1 MPSPFPGMNP
11 YLENPELWSAVHSR
25 LIVAIADALAD
36 TISQDYRIEIEKRT
50 YWSDETGDDLL
61 IGIPDVALLSRSTT
75 SSEKNIAT
83 AVAERTAFAP
93 TRILLP
99 TYEEI
104 SERYLEIR
112 EVQTGKVITAI
123 EILSPKNK
131 KAGEGREAYLRKRR
145 QILQTQTHF
154 VEIDTN
160 PSFLQ
165 GQLPAS
171 DYHILV
177 SRSHDRPAAD
187 LYAFSIRDRI
197 PNFSIPLHFGE
208 LEPTLDLQVLVDH
221 VYQRGRYDLAIDYS
235 QPTQPRLNSED
246 EIWASSLTSSEY
258 SDYNSVIG

>member
-25 LIVAIADALAD
+25 LIVAIADVLAD

-50 YWSDETGDDLL
+50 YWSE
-61 IGIPDVALLSRSTT
+61 
-75 SSEKNIAT
+75 
-83 AVAERTAFAP
+83 
-93 TRILLP
+93 
-99 TYEEI
+99 EEI

-145 QILQTQTHF
+145 RILQTQTHF
-154 VEIDTN
+154 VEIDLLRIN

-197 PNFSIPLHFGE
+197 PNFSIPLRLGE
-208 LEPTLDLQVLVDH
+208 PEPTLDLQVLVEQVRD
-221 VYQRGRYDLAIDYS
+221 VKLISAKEGEFYKPKLILWKLIS
-235 QPTQPRLNSED
+235 
-246 EIWASSLTSSEY
+246 
-258 SDYNSVIG
+258 

>member
-25 LIVAIADALAD
+25 LIVAIADVLAD

-50 YWSDETGDDLL
+50 YWSDETG
-61 IGIPDVALLSRSTT
+61 
-75 SSEKNIAT
+75 
-83 AVAERTAFAP
+83 
-93 TRILLP
+93 
-99 TYEEI
+99 EEI

-145 QILQTQTHF
+145 RVLQTQTHF
-154 VEIDTN
+154 IEIDLLRTN

-165 GQLPAS
+165 GKLPAS

-197 PNFSIPLHFGE
+197 PNFSIPLRLGE
-208 LEPTLDLQVLVDH
+208 LEPTLDLQVLVDQ

-246 EIWASSLTSSEY
+246 EIWATSLIK
-258 SDYNSVIG
+258 NG

>member
-1 MPSPFPGMNP
+1 MSSPFPGMNP

-25 LIVAIADALAD
+25 LIVAIADVLAD

-50 YWSDETGDDLL
+50 YWSDETG
-61 IGIPDVALLSRSTT
+61 
-75 SSEKNIAT
+75 
-83 AVAERTAFAP
+83 
-93 TRILLP
+93 
-99 TYEEI
+99 EEI

-145 QILQTQTHF
+145 RVLQTQTHF
-154 VEIDTN
+154 VEIDLLRTN

-177 SRSHDRPAAD
+177 SRSHERPAAD

-197 PNFSIPLHFGE
+197 PNFSIPLRLGE
-208 LEPTLDLQVLVDH
+208 LEPTLDLQILVDQ

-246 EIWASSLTSSEY
+246 EIWASSLIK
-258 SDYNSVIG
+258 NG

>member
-1 MPSPFPGMNP
+1 M
-11 YLENPELWSAVHSR
+11 
-25 LIVAIADALAD
+25 
-36 TISQDYRIEIEKRT
+36 
-50 YWSDETGDDLL
+50 
-61 IGIPDVALLSRSTT
+61 
-75 SSEKNIAT
+75 
-83 AVAERTAFAP
+83 
-93 TRILLP
+93 P

-131 KAGEGREAYLRKRR
+131 NAGEGREAYLRKRR
-145 QILQTQTHF
+145 RVLQTQTHF
-154 VEIDTN
+154 VEIDLLRTN

-197 PNFSIPLHFGE
+197 PNFSIPLRLGE
-208 LEPTLDLQVLVDH
+208 LEPTLDLQVLVDL

-246 EIWASSLTSSEY
+246 EIWASNLIK
-258 SDYNSVIG
+258 NG

>member
-25 LIVAIADALAD
+25 LIVAIADVLAD

-50 YWSDETGDDLL
+50 YWSDETG
-61 IGIPDVALLSRSTT
+61 
-75 SSEKNIAT
+75 
-83 AVAERTAFAP
+83 
-93 TRILLP
+93 
-99 TYEEI
+99 EEI

-145 QILQTQTHF
+145 RVLQTQTHF
-154 VEIDTN
+154 VEIDLLRTN

-197 PNFSIPLHFGE
+197 PNFSISLRLGE
-208 LEPTLDLQVLVDH
+208 LEPTLDLQILVDQ

-246 EIWASSLTSSEY
+246 EIWASSLIK
-258 SDYNSVIG
+258 NG

>member
-11 YLENPELWSAVHSR
+11 HLENPELWSAVHSR
-25 LIVAIADALAD
+25 LIVAIADVLAD

-50 YWSDETGDDLL
+50 YWSDETG
-61 IGIPDVALLSRSTT
+61 
-75 SSEKNIAT
+75 
-83 AVAERTAFAP
+83 
-93 TRILLP
+93 
-99 TYEEI
+99 EEI

-145 QILQTQTHF
+145 RVLQTQTHF
-154 VEIDTN
+154 VEIDLLRTN

-165 GQLPAS
+165 GQLPPS

-187 LYAFSIRDRI
+187 LYAFSVRDRI
-197 PNFSIPLHFGE
+197 PNFSIPLRLGE
-208 LEPTLDLQVLVDH
+208 LEPTIDLQILVDQ
-221 VYQRGRYDLAIDYS
+221 VYQRGRYNLAIDYS

-246 EIWASSLTSSEY
+246 EIWVSSLIK
-258 SDYNSVIG
+258 NG

>member
-61 IGIPDVALLSRSTT
+61 IGIPDVALLSRSTA

-83 AVAERTAFAP
+83 AVAERTAIAP

-145 QILQTQTHF
+145 RVLQTQTHF
-154 VEIDTN
+154 VEIDLLRTN

-197 PNFSIPLHFGE
+197 PNFSIPLRLGE
-208 LEPTLDLQVLVDH
+208 LEPTLDLQVLVDL

-246 EIWASSLTSSEY
+246 EIWANSLIK
-258 SDYNSVIG
+258 NG

>member
-36 TISQDYRIEIEKRT
+36 TLSQDYRIEIEKRT

-61 IGIPDVALLSRSTT
+61 IGIPDVSLLSRSTG
-75 SSEKNIAT
+75 SEKDRAT
-83 AVAERTAFAP
+83 AVAERTAIAP

-131 KAGEGREAYLRKRR
+131 KTGEGREAYLRKRR
-145 QILQTQTHF
+145 RVLQTQTHF
-154 VEIDTN
+154 IEIDLLRIN

-165 GQLPAS
+165 GQLPPS

-177 SRSHDRPAAD
+177 SRSHERPTAD

-197 PNFSIPLHFGE
+197 PNFPIPLRLGE
-208 LEPTLDLQVLVDH
+208 SEPILDLQVLVEQ

-235 QPTQPRLNSED
+235 QPTQPRLNSKD
-246 EIWASSLTSSEY
+246 EIWASSLLTSS
-258 SDYNSVIG
+258 

>member
-11 YLENPELWSAVHSR
+11 YLENSELWSAVHSR

-36 TISQDYRIEIEKRT
+36 TLSQDYRIEIEKRI
-50 YWSDETGDDLL
+50 YWSD
-61 IGIPDVALLSRSTT
+61 
-75 SSEKNIAT
+75 
-83 AVAERTAFAP
+83 
-93 TRILLP
+93 
-99 TYEEI
+99 EEI

-131 KAGEGREAYLRKRR
+131 KTGEGREAYLRKRR
-145 QILQTQTHF
+145 RVLQTQTHF
-154 VEIDTN
+154 IEIDLLRIN

-165 GQLPAS
+165 GQLPPS

-177 SRSHDRPAAD
+177 SRSHERPAAD
-187 LYAFSIRDRI
+187 LYPFSIRDRI
-197 PNFSIPLHFGE
+197 PNFSIPLRLDE
-208 LEPTLDLQVLVDH
+208 LEPTLDLQILVDQ

-246 EIWASSLTSSEY
+246 KIWASSLLTSS
-258 SDYNSVIG
+258 

>member
-36 TISQDYRIEIEKRT
+36 TLSQDYRIEIEKRT
-50 YWSDETGDDLL
+50 YWSD
-61 IGIPDVALLSRSTT
+61 
-75 SSEKNIAT
+75 
-83 AVAERTAFAP
+83 
-93 TRILLP
+93 
-99 TYEEI
+99 EEI

-131 KAGEGREAYLRKRR
+131 KTGEGREAYLRKRR
-145 QILQTQTHF
+145 RVLQTQTHF
-154 VEIDTN
+154 IEIDLLRIN

-165 GQLPAS
+165 GQLPPS

-177 SRSHDRPAAD
+177 SRSHERPTAD

-197 PNFSIPLHFGE
+197 PDFSIPLRLGE
-208 LEPTLDLQVLVDH
+208 LEPTLDLQILVDQ

-235 QPTQPRLNSED
+235 HPPQPRLSSKD
-246 EIWASSLTSSEY
+246 EIWARNLIK
-258 SDYNSVIG
+258 NG

>member
-1 MPSPFPGMNP
+1 MNP

-25 LIVAIADALAD
+25 LIVAIADVLAD

-50 YWSDETGDDLL
+50 YWSDETG
-61 IGIPDVALLSRSTT
+61 
-75 SSEKNIAT
+75 
-83 AVAERTAFAP
+83 
-93 TRILLP
+93 
-99 TYEEI
+99 EEI

-145 QILQTQTHF
+145 RVLQTQTHF
-154 VEIDTN
+154 VEIDLLRTN

-197 PNFSIPLHFGE
+197 PNFSIPLRLGE
-208 LEPTLDLQVLVDH
+208 LEPILDLQILVDQ

-246 EIWASSLTSSEY
+246 EIWASSLLTSS
-258 SDYNSVIG
+258 